1 MQDIASPDQTPT
13 DQAKLALA
21 RDMGLGR
28 AVELCAADVL
38 VAISSA
44 QRVQATFR
52 PCEDL
57 TQDIYP
63 AAQGRG

>member
-1 MQDIASPDQTPT
+1 MQDIAEPDQTPEGQDT
-13 DQAKLALA
+13 LALA
-21 RDMGLGR
+21 QDRGLGR